1 MDDSTLCVGADVH
14 LKEITLRAVDK
25 LTSDEVIAPFNVA
38 NNLPGAQSAASR
50 LAEVATRLGYTRIQ
64 IGCEATGMLWIP
76 FHRFLSTCQHLEPF
90 EVQQVCFNP
99 KLVADFKDALVL
111 RGPKDDERDAFDI
124 AARVQVG
131 HWPDSYVPDDF
142 WQGLRRLTRYRFK
155 LSRNLSQEKMR
166 FQSYAFLKC
175 SDWKRVKALRPWAEG
190 PRAFSDVF
198 GATSVALLT
207 EFTAA
212 ELREMTHDQLAHLI
226 AHRGRGR
233 FYDPNATAR
242 IVQQALRTSY
252 PIDRLMDHMVTA
264 TLATGWEHI
273 RAIKRLMKRL
283 DQHIARYIEPVPNPI
298 ITVKG
303 LGPVITAGLLAEIVD
318 ISRFPE
324 HKHLAQYVGISWT
337 KRSSAGSVS
346 QNSRMT
352 KVGNPYGRY
361 YFVIGADKL
370 RLFNL
375 EYKAFYWRKY
385 NEVPKHQHKRALV
398 LTARKL
404 VRLVHALLT
413 KNVPYV
419 RPRMT
424 IDLEEADLLQ

>member
-1 MDDSTLCVGADVH
+1 MDTSTLCVGADVH

-25 LTSDEVIAPFNVA
+25 LTSDEIIAPFNVA
-38 NNLPGAQSAASR
+38 NNLPGAQSATSR
-50 LAEVATRLGYTRIQ
+50 LANVATRLGYTRIE
-64 IGCEATGMLWIP
+64 IGYEATGMLWIP
-76 FHRFLSTCQHLEPF
+76 FHRFLSTCQLLAPF
-90 EVQQVCFNP
+90 DLQQVCFNP
-99 KLVADFKDALVL
+99 KLVADFKNALVL
-111 RGPKDDERDAFDI
+111 RGPKDDDRDAFDV

-142 WQGLRRLTRYRFK
+142 WQGVRRLTRYRFH
-155 LSRNLSQEKMR
+155 LSRIISQEKMR
-166 FQSYAFLKC
+166 FQSFAFLKC
-175 SDWKRVKALRPWAEG
+175 SDWKRVKT
-190 PRAFSDVF
+190 FSDVF
-198 GATSVALLT
+198 GATSAALLT

-212 ELREMTHDQLAHLI
+212 ELREMTHDQLADLI

-233 FYDPNATAR
+233 FYDPDATTR
-242 IVQQALRTSY
+242 VVQQALRSSY
-252 PIDRLMDHMVTA
+252 PIDPQMDEMVTA

-273 RAIKRLMKRL
+273 RVIKRLMKRL
-283 DQHIARYIEPVPNPI
+283 DQHIARCIEPVPNPI

-324 HKHLAQYVGISWT
+324 HKHLAQYFGISWS
-337 KRSSAGSVS
+337 KHSSGGFVS
-346 QNSRMT
+346 QNTRMT

-361 YFVIGADKL
+361 YFILGADRL
-370 RLFNL
+370 RQFNL
-375 EYKAFYWRKY
+375 EYKAFYRRKY
-385 NEVPKHQHKRALV
+385 NEVSKNQHKRALV

-419 RPRMT
+419 RPQMT
-424 IDLEEADLLQ
+424 IDLEEADSLQ

>member
-1 MDDSTLCVGADVH
+1 MNTSTLCVGADVH

-25 LTSDEVIAPFNVA
+25 LTSDEVMAPFNVA
-38 NNLPGAQSAASR
+38 NNLPGAQSAASC
-50 LAEVATRLGYTRIQ
+50 LAEVATRLGYTRIE

-76 FHRFLSTCQHLEPF
+76 FHRFLGTCQALEPF
-90 EVQQVCFNP
+90 DLQLVCFKP

-111 RGPKDDERDAFDI
+111 RGPKDDERDAFDV

-155 LSRNLSQEKMR
+155 LSRILSQEKMR

-175 SDWKRVKALRPWAEG
+175 SDWKRVKA
-190 PRAFSDVF
+190 FSDVF
-198 GATSVALLT
+198 GATSAALLT

-212 ELREMTHDQLAHLI
+212 ELREMPHDQLADLI
-226 AHRGRGR
+226 ARRGRGH
-233 FYDPNATAR
+233 FYDPDATAR
-242 IVQQALRTSY
+242 TVQQALRTSY
-252 PIDRLMDHMVTA
+252 PIDYLMDEMVTA
-264 TLATGWEHI
+264 TLASILDHI
-273 RAIKRLMKRL
+273 RSIDRLTKRL
-283 DQHIARYIEPVPNPI
+283 DQHIARCIEPVPNPI

-303 LGPVITAGLLAEIVD
+303 LGPVITAGLMAEIVD
-318 ISRFPE
+318 VSRFPE
-324 HKHLAQYVGISWT
+324 HKHLAQYFGISWT
-337 KRSSAGSVS
+337 KRSSAGSPT
-346 QNSRMT
+346 QKSRMT

-370 RLFNL
+370 RMFNL
-375 EYKAFYWRKY
+375 EYKAYYWRKY
-385 NEVPKHQHKRALV
+385 NEVSEHQHKRALV

-419 RPRMT
+419 RPQMT
-424 IDLEEADLLQ
+424 ADFEEADLLQ